1 MNQLEFKGKV
11 ALVTGASRGIG
22 RAIAIELAKNGA
34 AISINY
40 NSDIKAAKETQKL
53 VNKTGVKSE
62 VFKADV
68 SKQKDI
74 KNLIKNTE
82 KKLGPID
89 LLVTNAGI
97 AMLSKNPLELDYD
110 IWKKTMATNV
120 DGTLLPIKEVLPGM
134 IKRKF
139 GRIVCISSVA
149 GLGMRPN
156 MITYGTSKAAVIAL
170 VRNLA
175 AAVSPHVRINSVAPG
190 LIETDMIQALD
201 KKARKTIVE
210 TTPLKRIGKP
220 KDIANTVCYLLSEK
234 SDFTTGQTLVTDG
247 GRIPLPEYNKG
258 CKCFKYQI
266 FFIISVVISSM
277 L

>member
-34 AISINY
+34 SIAINY
-40 NSDIKAAKETQKL
+40 HSDIKSAKETQKL
-53 VNKTGVKSE
+53 VNKTGVKSAI
-62 VFKADV
+62 FKANV
-68 SKQKDI
+68 SKEKEV
-74 KNLIKNTE
+74 KKLIENTE
-82 KKLGPID
+82 KKLGNID

-97 AMLSKNPLELDYD
+97 ALLSKKPLELDYKV
-110 IWKKTMATNV
+110 WKETMATNV

-134 IKRKF
+134 ISRKY

-156 MITYGTSKAAVIAL
+156 MITYATSKATVIAL

-175 AAVSPHVRINSVAPG
+175 SAIAPYVRINSVAPG
-190 LIETDMIQALD
+190 LIKTDMIQSLD
-201 KKARKTIVE
+201 KKARKNIID
-210 TTPLKRIGKP
+210 TTPLQRIGKP
-220 KDIANTVCYLLSEK
+220 EDIANTVYYLLSDK

-247 GRIPLPEYNKG
+247 GRVPLP
-258 CKCFKYQI
+258 
-266 FFIISVVISSM
+266 
-277 L
+277 

>member
-1 MNQLEFKGKV
+1 MNTNEFKGKV
-11 ALVTGASRGIG
+11 ALITGASRGIG

-34 AISINY
+34 SISINY
-40 NSDIKAAKETQKL
+40 NSDIKSAKETQKL

-62 VFKADV
+62 IFKADV
-68 SKQKDI
+68 SKQKDVKI
-74 KNLIKNTE
+74 LIKNTE

-97 AMLSKNPLELDYD
+97 ALLSKSLLELDYD
-110 IWKKTMATNV
+110 VWKKTMATNV

-170 VRNLA
+170 VRNLS
-175 AAVSPHVRINSVAPG
+175 AAVAPHVRINSVAPG
-190 LIETDMIQALD
+190 LIETDMIQSLD
-201 KKARKTIVE
+201 KKVRKTMVE
-210 TTPLKRIGKP
+210 TTPLQRIGKP
-220 KDIANTVCYLLSEK
+220 QDIANTVCYLLSEK

-247 GRIPLPEYNKG
+247 GRVPLP
-258 CKCFKYQI
+258 
-266 FFIISVVISSM
+266 
-277 L
+277 

>member
-1 MNQLEFKGKV
+1 MNINEFKGKV
-11 ALVTGASRGIG
+11 ALITGASRGIG

-34 AISINY
+34 SISINY
-40 NSDIKAAKETQKL
+40 NSDIKSAKETQKL

-62 VFKADV
+62 IFKADV
-68 SKQKDI
+68 SKQKDV
-74 KNLIKNTE
+74 KTLIKNTE

-97 AMLSKNPLELDYD
+97 ALLSKSLLELDYD
-110 IWKKTMATNV
+110 VWKKTMATNV

-170 VRNLA
+170 VRNLS
-175 AAVSPHVRINSVAPG
+175 AAVAPHVRINSVAPG
-190 LIETDMIQALD
+190 LIETDMIQSLD
-201 KKARKTIVE
+201 KKVRKTIVE
-210 TTPLKRIGKP
+210 TTPLQRIGKP

-247 GRIPLPEYNKG
+247 GRVPLP
-258 CKCFKYQI
+258 
-266 FFIISVVISSM
+266 
-277 L
+277 

>member
-1 MNQLEFKGKV
+1 MNSQEFKGKV

-22 RAIAIELAKNGA
+22 RAIAVELAKNGA
-34 AISINY
+34 SISINY
-40 NSDIKAAKETQKL
+40 NSDIKSAKNTQKL
-53 VNKTGVKSE
+53 VDKTGVNSAI
-62 VFKADV
+62 FKADV

-74 KNLIKNTE
+74 KSLITNTE

-97 AMLSKNPLELDYD
+97 ALLSKNLLELDYD

-175 AAVSPHVRINSVAPG
+175 SAVAPHVRINSVAPG
-190 LIETDMIQALD
+190 LIETDMIQSLD
-201 KKARKTIVE
+201 KKVRKTIVE
-210 TTPLKRIGKP
+210 TTPLQRIGKP
-220 KDIANTVCYLLSEK
+220 QDIANTVCYLLSDK

-247 GRIPLPEYNKG
+247 GRVPLP
-258 CKCFKYQI
+258 
-266 FFIISVVISSM
+266 
-277 L
+277 

>member
-1 MNQLEFKGKV
+1 MNTNEFKGKV
-11 ALVTGASRGIG
+11 ALITGASRGIG

-34 AISINY
+34 SISINY
-40 NSDIKAAKETQKL
+40 NSDIKSAKKTQKL

-62 VFKADV
+62 IFKADV
-68 SKQKDI
+68 SKQKDV
-74 KNLIKNTE
+74 KTLIKNTE

-97 AMLSKNPLELDYD
+97 ALLSKSLLELDYD
-110 IWKKTMATNV
+110 VWKKTMATNV

-175 AAVSPHVRINSVAPG
+175 AAVAPHVRINSVAPG
-190 LIETDMIQALD
+190 LIETDMIQSLD
-201 KKARKTIVE
+201 KKVRKTMVE
-210 TTPLKRIGKP
+210 TTPLQRIGKP
-220 KDIANTVCYLLSEK
+220 KDIANTVCYLLSDK

-247 GRIPLPEYNKG
+247 GRVPLP
-258 CKCFKYQI
+258 
-266 FFIISVVISSM
+266 
-277 L
+277 

>member
-1 MNQLEFKGKV
+1 MNQMEFKGKV

-34 AISINY
+34 SIAINY
-40 NSDIKAAKETQKL
+40 HSDIKSAKETQKL
-53 VNKTGVKSE
+53 VNKAGVKSE
-62 VFKADV
+62 IFKADV

-149 GLGMRPN
+149 GLGLRPN

-170 VRNLA
+170 VRNLSS
-175 AAVSPHVRINSVAPG
+175 AVAPHVRINSVAPG
-190 LIETDMIQALD
+190 LIETDMIQALN
-201 KKARKTIVE
+201 KKSRKNIVE

-220 KDIANTVCYLLSEK
+220 QDIANTVCYLLSEK

-247 GRIPLPEYNKG
+247 GRVPLP
-258 CKCFKYQI
+258 
-266 FFIISVVISSM
+266 
-277 L
+277 

>member
-1 MNQLEFKGKV
+1 MNTNEFKGKV
-11 ALVTGASRGIG
+11 ALITGASRGIG

-34 AISINY
+34 SISINY
-40 NSDIKAAKETQKL
+40 NSDIKSAKETQKL

-62 VFKADV
+62 IFKADV
-68 SKQKDI
+68 SKQKDV
-74 KNLIKNTE
+74 KTLIKNTE
-82 KKLGPID
+82 NKLGPID

-97 AMLSKNPLELDYD
+97 ALLSKSLLELDYD
-110 IWKKTMATNV
+110 VWKKTMATNV

-170 VRNLA
+170 VRNLS
-175 AAVSPHVRINSVAPG
+175 AAVAPHVRINSVAPG
-190 LIETDMIQALD
+190 LIETDMIQSLD
-201 KKARKTIVE
+201 KKVRKTIVE
-210 TTPLKRIGKP
+210 TTPLQRIGKP

-247 GRIPLPEYNKG
+247 GRVPLP
-258 CKCFKYQI
+258 
-266 FFIISVVISSM
+266 
-277 L
+277 

>member
-1 MNQLEFKGKV
+1 MNTNEFKGKV
-11 ALVTGASRGIG
+11 ALITGASRGIG

-34 AISINY
+34 SISINY
-40 NSDIKAAKETQKL
+40 NSDIKSAKETQKL

-62 VFKADV
+62 IFKADV
-68 SKQKDI
+68 SKQKDV
-74 KNLIKNTE
+74 KTLIKNTE

-97 AMLSKNPLELDYD
+97 ALLSKNLLELDYD
-110 IWKKTMATNV
+110 VWKKTMATNV

-170 VRNLA
+170 VRNLS
-175 AAVSPHVRINSVAPG
+175 AAVAPHVRINSVAPG
-190 LIETDMIQALD
+190 LIETDMIQSLD
-201 KKARKTIVE
+201 KKVRKTMVE
-210 TTPLKRIGKP
+210 TTPLQRIGKP
-220 KDIANTVCYLLSEK
+220 QDIANTVCYLLSDK

-247 GRIPLPEYNKG
+247 GRVPLP
-258 CKCFKYQI
+258 
-266 FFIISVVISSM
+266 
-277 L
+277 